1 MSGTGL
7 EGKVAI
13 VTGAGRGIGAAIAQ
27 HFAAQGVKVVVNDLG
42 VSLGGEGRDAG
53 PAQETVDA
61 IVAAGGEAV
70 ASPEDVAEW
79 RDSERIV
86 ECAMDS
92 FGRLDIVVNNAAIL
106 RFQTF
111 LESSAESFAAHFR
124 VNAQGVYNVSR
135 AAASVFE
142 RQRSGAFVH
151 MTSSTGLIGMKGN
164 SPYMMSKLAVVGI
177 SRSIALEMAP
187 LGVRSNCVAPAA
199 TSRMSPSRGDAGKEE
214 VYRVNMRADMVAP
227 IVSYLASDAAADV
240 SGQIFGVRGNEL
252 YLYGQ
257 PRPIRTLHREE
268 GWTLDKIVEQVG
280 PAWRASL
287 TPLEETYQVFA
298 WPPI

>member
-1 MSGTGL
+1 MSGAEL

-27 HFAAQGVKVVVNDLG
+27 HLSERGVRIVVNDLG

-53 PAQETVDA
+53 PAQEMVDRLKEG
-61 IVAAGGEAV
+61 GGEAV
-70 ASPEDVAEW
+70 ASPEDVADAGES
-79 RDSERIV
+79 RRIV
-86 ECAMDS
+86 ERAMDS

-106 RFQTF
+106 RFETF
-111 LESSAESFAAHFR
+111 LESSPESFAAHFR

-135 AAASVFE
+135 AAATVFE
-142 RQRSGAFVH
+142 KQRSGAFVH

-164 SPYMMSKLAVVGI
+164 APYMMSKLAVVGI

-199 TSRMSPSRGDAGKEE
+199 TSRMSPA
-214 VYRVNMRADMVAP
+214 RADPEKEALYADKVRADTVAP
-227 IVSYLASDAAADV
+227 LVSWLASDAAADV
-240 SGQIFGVRGNEL
+240 SGQVFGVRGNEL
-252 YLYGQ
+252 YLYDQ
-257 PRPIRTLHREE
+257 PRPIRTMHREE
-268 GWTLDKIVEQVG
+268 GWTLEKIIEQVG

-287 TPLEETYQVFA
+287 TPLEETYQVFSWA
-298 WPPI
+298 PI